1 MFFDHSI
8 KLRHDILMRDNS
20 ARLYVVQ
27 ADLYERHEVSLAFRR
42 SLNGL
47 RNEP

>member
-1 MFFDHSI
+1 MFFDHLV
-8 KLRHDILMRDNS
+8 KFGHNLFVRDS
-20 ARLYVVQ
+20 SSRLYVVQ
-27 ADLYERHEVSLAFRR
+27 ADLYERHEVGLAFRR